1 MEEWL
6 GTPLIIVAV
15 LAVVGFIGGN
25 GTFIWKASRWVAGV
39 DNDRAGLQPFME
51 EIRKD
56 IKEIFLRLPPV
67 PVSGNSPLKLT
78 DFGEKIAAKIEAP
91 EWARELAPTVAHEVA
106 GKRPFEIDE
115 FSQEFVITRLGEQ
128 WEARVAG
135 CAYDFGIKRDGVRD
149 VLRVV
154 LRDELIRLA
163 GPPEEAP

>member
-1 MEEWL
+1 
-6 GTPLIIVAV
+6 
-15 LAVVGFIGGN
+15 
-25 GTFIWKASRWVAGV
+25 
-39 DNDRAGLQPFME
+39 ME

-67 PVSGNSPLKLT
+67 PVAGSSPIKLT
-78 DFGEKIAAKIEAP
+78 DFGEQIAAKIKAS
-91 EWARELAPTVAHEVA
+91 EWAQGLAPTIVHEVA

-115 FSQEFVITRLGEQ
+115 FSEEFVTNKLGEQ
-128 WEARVAG
+128 WETRVAG
-135 CAYDFGIKRDGVRD
+135 CAYEFGIKRDGVHD